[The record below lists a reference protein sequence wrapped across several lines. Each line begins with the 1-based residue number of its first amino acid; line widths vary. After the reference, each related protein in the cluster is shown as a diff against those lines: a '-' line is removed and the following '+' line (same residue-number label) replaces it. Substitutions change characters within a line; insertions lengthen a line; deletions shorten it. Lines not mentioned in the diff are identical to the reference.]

1 MLTDDDLTRDL
12 RTAFHDAADRLTYD
26 GAVPTVRRTPAWA
39 RAGWLA
45 LPAAAAVAAAAVV
58 VSGTP
63 PDDITAPPAAAPSV
77 GAPSAEAPG
86 TTASSDASEPEL
98 VTERIKVMGMTLA
111 YERPAD
117 AEPSTFTLTSPKS
130 VPEGAREITFP
141 GMEPA
146 RAWVTTENGRG
157 VLYLDSPTRNN
168 GNLMAMSSPGFDEA
182 AMEDLLKNGWT
193 NPS

>member
-12 RTAFHDAADRLTYD
+12 RTAFHDSADHLTYD

-39 RAGWLA
+39 RASWLA
-45 LPAAAAVAAAAVV
+45 LPAAAAVAAAVV
-58 VSGTP
+58 VVGGSPTS
-63 PDDITAPPAAAPSV
+63 DVTAPPSAAPSAAAPSSS
-77 GAPSAEAPG
+77 APA
-86 TTASSDASEPEL
+86 SDATSPEL
-98 VTERIKVMGMTLA
+98 VTEKIKVMGMTLA

-117 AEPSTFTLTSPKS
+117 AEPSTFTLTSPEA